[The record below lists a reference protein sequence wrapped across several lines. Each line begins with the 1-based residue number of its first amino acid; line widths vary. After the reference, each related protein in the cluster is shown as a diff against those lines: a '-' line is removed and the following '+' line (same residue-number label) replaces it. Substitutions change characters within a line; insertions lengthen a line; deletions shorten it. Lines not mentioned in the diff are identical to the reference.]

1 MTAQPVEQ
9 QTPEVWGALSVFA
22 YVPSVPGPALR
33 VLLFLLGVQEPGG
46 RIVIKQQDVAQAL
59 GMKRQGGRPQPAAP
73 AVRPDGVQGPERRLR
88 AAPADRRVHHTRRAG
103 PGRGGLAPEDLLDVD
118 DFEERYQQAVEAHQQ
133 ELKRKAQE
141 RQQAPRPAADLA
153 AHRRPAGTVAA
164 PETRGPPQQRG
175 PRRVWLSERS
185 LPASAAMPRCEA
197 PAITGTAG
205 RGVGDYDVITYA
217 PSQVHAAAG
226 DPVPSGRGPVP
237 IRASHGR
244 DPYGSCN
251 RLASGRC
258 PMSELFDAVDALV
271 ASRSPL
277 PPPEERRGCAPRTG

>member
-59 GMKRQGGRPQPAAP
+59 GMKRQAVGLSLQHLQFARMVSKVQSGVYVLHPQIAGFTTPAEQAR
-73 AVRPDGVQGPERRLR
+73 AV
-88 AAPADRRVHHTRRAG
+88 A
-103 PGRGGLAPEDLLDVD
+103 GLAPEDLLDVD

-153 AHRRPAGTVAA
+153 AHRR
-164 PETRGPPQQRG
+164 
-175 PRRVWLSERS
+175 
-185 LPASAAMPRCEA
+185 
-197 PAITGTAG
+197 
-205 RGVGDYDVITYA
+205 
-217 PSQVHAAAG
+217 
-226 DPVPSGRGPVP
+226 
-237 IRASHGR
+237 
-244 DPYGSCN
+244 
-251 RLASGRC
+251 
-258 PMSELFDAVDALV
+258 
-271 ASRSPL
+271 
-277 PPPEERRGCAPRTG
+277 RRGR